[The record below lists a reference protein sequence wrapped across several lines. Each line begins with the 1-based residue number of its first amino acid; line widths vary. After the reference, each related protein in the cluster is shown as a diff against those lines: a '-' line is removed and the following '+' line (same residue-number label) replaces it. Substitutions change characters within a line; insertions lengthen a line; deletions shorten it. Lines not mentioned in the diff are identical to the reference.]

1 MPAVPSPAARL
12 RSLLSRARPLGRDE
26 RGLSTTEYIIIL
38 ALICIVGFGLWQ
50 QFGSHASD
58 RNRAAAH
65 VVNGLATTSSE
76 GDHHDGASGSARG
89 GAAPAASGSAAAATS
104 GSAYPD
110 LRDESAVGSEPEE
123 SDVWKFFVVAGV
135 FFGGMILWLTKQKSS
150 R

>member
-1 MPAVPSPAARL
+1 MSSPAARL
-12 RSLLSRARPLGRDE
+12 RSLFARARRLSRDE

-38 ALICIVGFGLWQ
+38 ALVCIVGFGLWQ

-76 GDHHDGASGSARG
+76 GDHHEGASGGARG
-89 GAAPAASGSAAAATS
+89 GAAPATAGGAAAARS

-110 LRDESAVGSEPEE
+110 LRDESGVAAEPEE
-123 SDVWKFFVVAGV
+123 SDVWKLFVVAGV